1 MKNLKRQ
8 CVVIIPQHQASNT
21 GIKRKILQNIKYKLS
36 LVDSFLSRFPFPF
49 IFQPT
54 SRLRVE
60 PWECL
65 DYQIWSEVFRQR
77 IIINVQN
84 KSQLKTCGFSVG
96 SEIINAPSVIAGYE
110 GITYQKWGRKKSP
123 FQFLLEFGRT
133 ERVREESETG

>member
-8 CVVIIPQHQASNT
+8 RIAIIPQHKASNT
-21 GIKRKILQNIKYKLS
+21 GIKRKNLQNIKYKLS
-36 LVDSFLSRFPFPF
+36 LADSFLSCFPFPF

-54 SRLRVE
+54 GPLRVE

-77 IIINVQN
+77 TIINLQN
-84 KSQLKTCGFSVG
+84 KSQLKTWGFSVG
-96 SEIINAPSVIAGYE
+96 SDIINAPSVIAGYE
-110 GITYQKWGRKKSP
+110 GVTYQKWGRKKSP

-133 ERVREESETG
+133 EREREESETG